1 MEEMKNPNLQT
12 SRQTVRA
19 LIAMAVI
26 FFGFL
31 YVQQIFHPKVGVENN
46 AGALNPVVQTNAH
59 KATPDHAAKAMPQA
73 SEKTEKLDLFAKPFF
88 VALNWMHQHL
98 VRNWGWDILLLTLG
112 INLALLPLR
121 IKSMRSQRKMQQL
134 QPEIAAIRERYK
146 GCKLGDPQMLAMNK
160 EIAALHERY
169 GVSMFGGFLPLLIQ
183 LPLLSGIYRMLHG
196 AGELHHAPWLWLHD
210 LAAPDPLHLLPI
222 FFVVTM
228 FLQQIVTP
236 SPATD
241 ALQRK
246 IMAVALPLIYC
257 FIAWRVAAGLAL
269 YWSLGNVITIVQQF
283 LFNHTNPRIQECDL
297 PKGRPG

>member
-19 LIAMAVI
+19 LISMSVI
-26 FFGFL
+26 FLGFL
-31 YVQQIFHPKVGVENN
+31 YVQQIFHQKVGAENTARALSPAAQAN
-46 AGALNPVVQTNAH
+46 APQGNIS
-59 KATPDHAAKAMPQA
+59 AAKAMPQA
-73 SEKTEKLDLFAKPFF
+73 SAKAEKLDLLAKPFF
-88 VALNWMHQHL
+88 VALNWIHQHL

-134 QPEIAAIRERYK
+134 QPEIATIRDRYK
-146 GCKLGDPQMLAMNK
+146 GCKLGDPQMLAMNR
-160 EIAALHERY
+160 EMSELHERY
-169 GVSMFGGFLPLLIQ
+169 GVSMFGGFLPLLVQ
-183 LPLLSGIYRMLHG
+183 VPLLSGIYRMLHG

-210 LAAPDPLHLLPI
+210 LSAPDPLHLLPI

-269 YWSLGNVITIVQQF
+269 YWSLGNVIGIVQQF
-283 LFNHTNPRIQECDL
+283 LFNRASSRVQEYGL
-297 PKGRPG
+297 SKGRPG

>member
-31 YVQQIFHPKVGVENN
+31 YVQQLFHQKAGAENN
-46 AGALNPVVQTNAH
+46 ARVSNPAVQANARQGNIS
-59 KATPDHAAKAMPQA
+59 AAKAMPQA
-73 SEKTEKLDLFAKPFF
+73 SVKAEKLDLLAKPFF
-88 VALNWMHQHL
+88 VALNWIHQHL

-134 QPEIAAIRERYK
+134 QPEIATIRERYK
-146 GCKLGDPQMLAMNK
+146 GCKLGDPQMLAMNS
-160 EIAALHERY
+160 EIAELHKKY

-183 LPLLSGIYRMLHG
+183 VPLLSGIYRMLHG

-228 FLQQIVTP
+228 FLQQVVTP

-269 YWSLGNVITIVQQF
+269 YWSLGNVIAIVQQL
-283 LFNHTNPRIQECDL
+283 LFNRTNPQVQECGL
-297 PKGRPG
+297 SKGRIG